1 MARKKK
7 KKSSF
12 KDRVNNRRQ
21 KEYLRIGIV
30 MLPDMQTERKA
41 AMDLISSG
49 RYKKEKE
56 E

>member
-1 MARKKK
+1 MAKKKK

-12 KDRVNNRRQ
+12 KDRVNKWRQ
-21 KEYLRIGIV
+21 KQYLQVGIV
-30 MLPDMQTERKA
+30 MLPDLKTERNA
-41 AMDLISSG
+41 VTDLIRSG